1 MDGRSWRLQPA
12 AAVILQAECP
22 VGTQWSGC
30 ASATPKRHH
39 HLASSREARPAWSPT
54 GAQHAAARRTA
65 PCLEA
70 APRSS
75 VPPGTRDSM
84 RARRENGKKW
94 SAGELS
100 ARHRPG
106 ARRTCRSDE
115 SYQACAARRCDGAR
129 RSGSTTS
136 SSAMACLVSRR
147 SADRSSPVERF
158 WGKEGRRCNLLWRRR
173 GEGAPLLKERKD
185 ASPFASSEFK

>member
-54 GAQHAAARRTA
+54 GAQHAAARRIA

-115 SYQACAARRCDGAR
+115 SYQACAAQRCDGAR
-129 RSGSTTS
+129 RSGSTTI
-136 SSAMACLVSRR
+136 SSAMACSVSRER
-147 SADRSSPVERF
+147 RARVQKSRQLSAF
-158 WGKEGRRCNLLWRRR
+158 EGRK
-173 GEGAPLLKERKD
+173 GAEDTAGAGKGVGG
-185 ASPFASSEFK
+185 